1 MRSPVTGIVALIL
14 LLLVA
19 IVVYSAL
26 FAVQQTE
33 QALVVRFGKPV
44 DIVTEPGLH
53 VKAPFIDTVI
63 PVDRRILD
71 LENPSQEGLAIAARN
86 NLPPDRK
93 NVARIKC
100 GDRVYANDEIERMLR
115 KR

>member
-14 LLLVA
+14 LLIVA
-19 IVVYSAL
+19 MVAYSSL
-26 FAVQQTE
+26 FTVQQTE

-63 PVDRRILD
+63 PVDKRILD
-71 LENPSQEGLAIAARN
+71 LENPRFADCQQCPLAERA
-86 NLPPDRK
+86 
-93 NVARIKC
+93 VAI
-100 GDRVYANDEIERMLR
+100 IP
-115 KR
+115 

>member
-19 IVVYSAL
+19 IVVYSSL

-63 PVDRRILD
+63 PADKRILGVPHSAGFRPRQQRRASASY
-71 LENPSQEGLAIAARN
+71 LEEEDATGR
-86 NLPPDRK
+86 
-93 NVARIKC
+93 
-100 GDRVYANDEIERMLR
+100 RVQRDATGTVL
-115 KR
+115 